1 MRITSQMMIN
11 TNMADIQ
18 TNKLLL
24 NKYNT
29 QMSTQ
34 KKINRPSE
42 DPVIAIRA
50 LRLRSSLNQ
59 VSMYLDKNIPDAS
72 SWLDITEGALDE
84 GNSIITQLYGYCT
97 QGATDSYSS
106 EQRQTIAETLNKL
119 KEAFYAEGDV
129 EYAGRY
135 VFTGYKTD
143 TPLTYQSNDTAKG
156 ENYTITQD
164 FDRSYLTTKKAYTN
178 SYSNDDIMNL
188 NLHKD
193 ENGNIVTPNVET
205 VHTIRTAYRDV
216 NETGFKMTYNNT
228 DISVS
233 EDGTSAQIT
242 TYQLDANGDI
252 LLDDNGDAVVA
263 GTTTVQAD
271 ADGKF
276 TFNDSTGV
284 EVKLGMTAD
293 DNTIPEDN
301 EIIFNGSTGEILL
314 GKDIYSNVYTSN
326 KFSMTY
332 IKDNFEKGDLN
343 PTMYFNCI
351 DNNTGIEYE
360 KKDEAIEYNIN
371 YSQKLKIN
379 TQADEAFDIYLGRD
393 IDGLVKSVNDVLDI
407 EAQITQVKSMME
419 EERYRDDT
427 SQSTLNSI
435 LEGLNKQYDF
445 AKDNM
450 TKSFENG
457 VKQMQSY
464 QQKNSVAKADVGNR
478 ETRLT
483 LTKSRVTEQKTNF
496 KSLKS
501 NNEDIDLEEVVI
513 GYASAELVYN
523 ASLSAASKVV
533 QQTLLDF
540 IR

>member
-1 MRITSQMMIN
+1 MIN

-42 DPVIAIRA
+42 DPIIAIRA
-50 LRLRSSLNQ
+50 LRLRTSLDQ

-72 SWLDITEGALDE
+72 SWLDTTEGALDE
-84 GNSIITQLYGYCT
+84 GNSIITRLYGYCE
-97 QGATDSYSS
+97 QGATDSYSP
-106 EQRQTIAETLNKL
+106 EQRQTISETLSKL

-143 TPLTYQSNDTAKG
+143 TPLTYQSDDDAK
-156 ENYTITQD
+156 NISYTISQD
-164 FDRSYLTTKKAYTN
+164 FNRSYLTTKKAYTN
-178 SYSNDDIMNL
+178 SYTNDDIMNL

-193 ENGNIVTPNVET
+193 ADGNIVTPNVKT
-205 VHTIRTAYRDV
+205 VHTLRTAYTGVHD
-216 NETGFKMTYNNT
+216 TGFNMTYNNT
-228 DISVS
+228 DIKVS
-233 EDGTSAQIT
+233 EDGTSAVVT
-242 TYQLDANGDI
+242 TYELDDDGNI
-252 LLDDNGDAVVA
+252 KKDDNGNPVVKD
-263 GTTTVQAD
+263 TQTVTGD

-276 TFNDSTGV
+276 TFTDTEGKQV
-284 EVKLGMTAD
+284 VLGTTKD
-293 DNTIPEDN
+293 DNAIPEDN
-301 EIIFNGSTGEILL
+301 EIIFNSSTGEIIL
-314 GKDIYSNVYTSN
+314 GADIYSNVYESN
-326 KFSMTY
+326 KFSVSY
-332 IKDNFEKGDLN
+332 IKDNFQKGDLN
-343 PTMYFNCI
+343 PTMYYNCI
-351 DNNTGIEYE
+351 DNNTGVTYE
-360 KKDEAIEYNIN
+360 KKDEAIEYNVN

-379 TQADEAFDIYLGRD
+379 TQADEAFNIYLGRD
-393 IDGLVKSVNDVLDI
+393 IDSLVTSVNDVLDI
-407 EAQITQVKSMME
+407 EAQISQVKSMMS
-419 EERYRDDT
+419 EERYSDKT
-427 SQSTLNSI
+427 SQSTLNSM
-435 LEGLNKQYDF
+435 LEGLNKQYDL
-445 AKDNM
+445 AKNNM
-450 TKSFENG
+450 TEAFENG
-457 VKQMQSY
+457 VKQMKSY
-464 QQKNSVAKADVGNR
+464 QQQNSVAKADVGNR
-478 ETRLT
+478 ESRLT

-540 IR
+540 L

>member
-1 MRITSQMMIN
+1 MIN

-42 DPVIAIRA
+42 DPIIAIRA
-50 LRLRSSLNQ
+50 LRLRTSLDQ

-72 SWLDITEGALDE
+72 SWLDTTEGALDE
-84 GNSIITQLYGYCT
+84 GNSIITRLYGYCE

-106 EQRQTIAETLNKL
+106 EQRQTISETLSKL

-143 TPLTYQSNDTAKG
+143 TPLTYQSDDDAK
-156 ENYTITQD
+156 NISYTISQD
-164 FDRSYLTTKKAYTN
+164 FNRSYLTTKKAYTN
-178 SYSNDDIMNL
+178 SYTNDDIMNL

-193 ENGNIVTPNVET
+193 ADGNIVTPNVKT
-205 VHTIRTAYRDV
+205 VHTLRTAYTGVHD
-216 NETGFKMTYNNT
+216 TGFNMTYNNT
-228 DISVS
+228 DIKVS
-233 EDGTSAQIT
+233 EDGTSAVVT
-242 TYQLDANGDI
+242 TYELDDDGNI
-252 LLDDNGDAVVA
+252 KKDDNGNPVVKD
-263 GTTTVQAD
+263 TQTVTGD

-276 TFNDSTGV
+276 TFTDTEGKQV
-284 EVKLGMTAD
+284 VLGTTKD
-293 DNTIPEDN
+293 DNAIPEDN
-301 EIIFNGSTGEILL
+301 EIIFNSSTGEIIL
-314 GKDIYSNVYTSN
+314 GADIYSNVYESN
-326 KFSMTY
+326 KFSVSYT
-332 IKDNFEKGDLN
+332 KDNFQKGDLN
-343 PTMYFNCI
+343 PTMYYNCI
-351 DNNTGIEYE
+351 DNNTGVTYE
-360 KKDEAIEYNIN
+360 KKDEAIEYNVN

-379 TQADEAFDIYLGRD
+379 TQADEAFNIYLGRD
-393 IDGLVKSVNDVLDI
+393 IDSLVTSVNDVLDI
-407 EAQITQVKSMME
+407 EAQISQVKSMMS
-419 EERYRDDT
+419 EERYSDKT
-427 SQSTLNSI
+427 SQSTLNSM
-435 LEGLNKQYDF
+435 LEGLNKQYDL
-445 AKDNM
+445 AKNNM
-450 TKSFENG
+450 TEAFENG
-457 VKQMQSY
+457 VKQMKSY
-464 QQKNSVAKADVGNR
+464 QQQNSVAKADVGNR
-478 ETRLT
+478 ESRLT

-540 IR
+540 L

>member
-11 TNMADIQ
+11 TNMTDIQ

-119 KEAFYAEGDV
+119 KDAFYAEGDV

-193 ENGNIVTPNVET
+193 ANGNIITPNEQT

-216 NETGFKMTYNNT
+216 NEAGFKMTYNNT

-242 TYQLDANGDI
+242 TYQLDANGDAV
-252 LLDDNGDAVVA
+252 LDENGDPIVA
-263 GTTTVQAD
+263 GTTTVQAGE
-271 ADGKF
+271 DGKF
-276 TFNDSTGV
+276 TFNDSTGA

-293 DNTIPEDN
+293 DNAIPEDN

-326 KFSMTY
+326 EFSITY
-332 IKDNFEKGDLN
+332 TKDNFEKGDLN

-360 KKDEAIEYNIN
+360 KNDEAIEYNIN

-379 TQADEAFDIYLGRD
+379 TQEDEGFDIYLGRD

-419 EERYRDDT
+419 EERYRDET
-427 SQSTLNSI
+427 SQSTLNSM
-435 LEGLNKQYDF
+435 LEGLNKQYDI
-445 AKDNM
+445 AKQNM
-450 TKSFENG
+450 TDSFENG
-457 VKQMQSY
+457 IKQMKSY

-513 GYASAELVYN
+513 GYYSAELVYN

>member
-84 GNSIITQLYGYCT
+84 GNSIITKLYGYCT

-119 KEAFYAEGDV
+119 KDAFYAEGDV

-193 ENGNIVTPNVET
+193 ANGNIITPNEQT

-216 NETGFKMTYNNT
+216 NEAGFKMTYNNT
-228 DISVS
+228 DIIVS

-242 TYQLDANGDI
+242 TYQLDE
-252 LLDDNGDAVVA
+252 NGDAVLDANGNPIVV
-263 GTTTVQAD
+263 GTTTVQAGE
-271 ADGKF
+271 DGKF
-276 TFNDSTGV
+276 TFNDSTGA

-293 DNTIPEDN
+293 DNAIPEDN

-326 KFSMTY
+326 EFSITY
-332 IKDNFEKGDLN
+332 TKDNFEKGDLN

-360 KKDEAIEYNIN
+360 KNDEAIEYNIN

-419 EERYRDDT
+419 EERYRDET
-427 SQSTLNSI
+427 SQSTLNSM
-435 LEGLNKQYDF
+435 LEGLNKQYDI
-445 AKDNM
+445 AKQNM
-450 TKSFENG
+450 TDSFENG
-457 VKQMQSY
+457 IKQMKSY

-513 GYASAELVYN
+513 GYSSAELVYN

-533 QQTLLDF
+533 QKTLLDF

>member
-119 KEAFYAEGDV
+119 KDAFYAEGDV

-193 ENGNIVTPNVET
+193 ANGNIITPNEQT

-216 NETGFKMTYNNT
+216 NEAGFKMTYNNT

-242 TYQLDANGDI
+242 TYQLDE
-252 LLDDNGDAVVA
+252 NGDAVLDENGDPIVA
-263 GTTTVQAD
+263 GTTTVQAGE
-271 ADGKF
+271 DGKF
-276 TFNDSTGV
+276 TFNDSTGA

-293 DNTIPEDN
+293 DNAIPEDN

-326 KFSMTY
+326 EFSITY
-332 IKDNFEKGDLN
+332 TKDNFEKGDLN

-360 KKDEAIEYNIN
+360 KNDEAIEYNIN

-419 EERYRDDT
+419 EERYRDET
-427 SQSTLNSI
+427 SQSTLNSM
-435 LEGLNKQYDF
+435 LEGLNKQYDI
-445 AKDNM
+445 AKQNM
-450 TKSFENG
+450 TDSFENG
-457 VKQMQSY
+457 IKQMKSY

-513 GYASAELVYN
+513 GYYSMLHC
-523 ASLSAASKVV
+523 
-533 QQTLLDF
+533 QQQVK
-540 IR
+540 

>member
-119 KEAFYAEGDV
+119 KDAFYAEGDV

-193 ENGNIVTPNVET
+193 ANGNIITPNEQT

-216 NETGFKMTYNNT
+216 NEAGFKMTYNNT

-242 TYQLDANGDI
+242 TYQLDE
-252 LLDDNGDAVVA
+252 NGDAVLDENGNPIVA
-263 GTTTVQAD
+263 GTTTVQAGE
-271 ADGKF
+271 DGKF
-276 TFNDSTGV
+276 TFNDSTGA

-293 DNTIPEDN
+293 DNAIPEDN

-326 KFSMTY
+326 EFSITY
-332 IKDNFEKGDLN
+332 TKDNFEKGDLN

-360 KKDEAIEYNIN
+360 KDDEAIEYNIN

-379 TQADEAFDIYLGRD
+379 TQADEAFVIYLGRD

-419 EERYRDDT
+419 EERYRDET
-427 SQSTLNSI
+427 SQSTLNSM
-435 LEGLNKQYDF
+435 LEGLNKQYDI
-445 AKDNM
+445 AKQNM
-450 TKSFENG
+450 TDSFENG
-457 VKQMQSY
+457 IKQMKSY

-513 GYASAELVYN
+513 GYSSAELVYN

>member
-119 KEAFYAEGDV
+119 KDAFYAQGDV

-143 TPLTYQSNDTAKG
+143 TPLTYQSNDTAKD

-193 ENGNIVTPNVET
+193 ANGNIVTPNEQT
-205 VHTIRTAYRDV
+205 VHTIKTAYRDV
-216 NETGFKMTYNNT
+216 NEAGFTMTYNNT

-242 TYQLDANGDI
+242 TYQLDANGDAV
-252 LLDDNGDAVVA
+252 LDANGDPIVA
-263 GTTTVQAD
+263 GTTTVQAG

-276 TFNDSTGV
+276 TFNDSTGA

-293 DNTIPEDN
+293 DNAIPEDN

-326 KFSMTY
+326 EFSITY
-332 IKDNFEKGDLN
+332 TKDSFEKGDLN

-360 KKDEAIEYNIN
+360 KNDEAIEYNIN

-419 EERYRDDT
+419 EERYRDET
-427 SQSTLNSI
+427 SQSTLNSM
-435 LEGLNKQYDF
+435 LEGLNKQYDI
-445 AKDNM
+445 AKQNM
-450 TKSFENG
+450 TDSFENG
-457 VKQMQSY
+457 IKQMKSY

-513 GYASAELVYN
+513 GYYSAELVYN

>member
-119 KEAFYAEGDV
+119 KDAFYAEGDV

-193 ENGNIVTPNVET
+193 ANGNIITPNEQT

-216 NETGFKMTYNNT
+216 NEAGFKMTYNNT

-242 TYQLDANGDI
+242 TYQLDANGDAV
-252 LLDDNGDAVVA
+252 LDENGDPIVA
-263 GTTTVQAD
+263 GTTTVQAGE
-271 ADGKF
+271 DGKF
-276 TFNDSTGV
+276 TFNDSTGA

-293 DNTIPEDN
+293 DNAIPEDN

-326 KFSMTY
+326 EFSITY
-332 IKDNFEKGDLN
+332 TKDNFEKGDLN

-351 DNNTGIEYE
+351 GNNTGIEYE
-360 KKDEAIEYNIN
+360 KNDEAIEYNIN

-419 EERYRDDT
+419 EERYRDET
-427 SQSTLNSI
+427 SQSTLNSM
-435 LEGLNKQYDF
+435 LEGLNKQYDI
-445 AKDNM
+445 AKQNM
-450 TKSFENG
+450 TDSFENG
-457 VKQMQSY
+457 IKQMKSY

-513 GYASAELVYN
+513 GYYSAELVYN

>member
-1 MRITSQMMIN
+1 MRITNQMMIN

-42 DPVIAIRA
+42 DPIIAIRA
-50 LRLRSSLNQ
+50 LRLRTSLDQ

-72 SWLDITEGALDE
+72 SWLDTTEGALDE
-84 GNSIITQLYGYCT
+84 GNSIITRLYGYCE

-106 EQRQTIAETLNKL
+106 EQRQTISETLSKL
-119 KEAFYAEGDV
+119 KDAFYAEGDV

-143 TPLTYQSNDTAKG
+143 TPLTYQSDEDAK
-156 ENYTITQD
+156 NISYTISQD
-164 FDRSYLTTKKAYTN
+164 FNRSYLTTKKAYTN
-178 SYSNDDIMNL
+178 SYTNDDIMNL

-193 ENGNIVTPNVET
+193 ADGNIITPNVKT
-205 VHTIRTAYRDV
+205 VHTLRTAYTGVHD
-216 NETGFKMTYNNT
+216 TGFNMTYNNT
-228 DISVS
+228 DIKVS
-233 EDGTSAQIT
+233 EDGTSAVVT
-242 TYQLDANGDI
+242 TYELDDDGNI
-252 LLDDNGDAVVA
+252 KKDDNGNPVVKD
-263 GTTTVQAD
+263 TQTVTGD

-276 TFNDSTGV
+276 TFTDTEGKQV
-284 EVKLGMTAD
+284 VLGTTKD
-293 DNTIPEDN
+293 DNAIPEDN
-301 EIIFNGSTGEILL
+301 EIIFNGSTGEIIL
-314 GKDIYSNVYTSN
+314 GADIYANVYESN
-326 KFSMTY
+326 KFSISYT
-332 IKDNFEKGDLN
+332 KDNFQKGDLN
-343 PTMYFNCI
+343 PTMYYNCV
-351 DNNTGIEYE
+351 DNNTGVTYE
-360 KKDEAIEYNIN
+360 KKDEAIEYNVN

-379 TQADEAFDIYLGRD
+379 TQADEAFNIYLGRD
-393 IDGLVKSVNDVLDI
+393 IDSLVTSVNDVLDI
-407 EAQITQVKSMME
+407 EAQISQVKSMMS
-419 EERYRDDT
+419 EERYSDKT
-427 SQSTLNSI
+427 SQSTLNSM
-435 LEGLNKQYDF
+435 LEGLNKQYDL
-445 AKDNM
+445 AKNNM
-450 TKSFENG
+450 TEAFENG
-457 VKQMQSY
+457 VKQMKSY
-464 QQKNSVAKADVGNR
+464 QQQNSVAKADVGNR
-478 ETRLT
+478 ESRLT

-540 IR
+540 L